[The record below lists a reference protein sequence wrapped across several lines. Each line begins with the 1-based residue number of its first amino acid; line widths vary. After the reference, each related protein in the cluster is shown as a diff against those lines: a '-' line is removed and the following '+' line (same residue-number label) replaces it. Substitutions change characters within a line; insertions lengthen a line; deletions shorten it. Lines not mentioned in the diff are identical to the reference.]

1 MSVSEL
7 IVGQVPAEL
16 DQMRDLYVERAPKT
30 VLEIGVYYGG
40 TLREWLTYAAPVA
53 TVVAVDP
60 AHKNPELYEGWLRD
74 TTTLVVID
82 ARAEDSHEEIEAHG
96 PYDWVF
102 IDGDHSEEAVL
113 HDVSLCLP
121 LVAPGGLML
130 IHDIAYGEID
140 TPPRLE
146 FDALTRDGHE
156 TWEIIEEPGP
166 DYPSNCAHGIGV
178 VQL

>member
-7 IVGQVPAEL
+7 IVGQVVAEL
-16 DQMRDLYVERAPKT
+16 DQMRDLYVERAPRR

-40 TLREWLTYAAPVA
+40 TLREWLVNAAPDA

-60 AHKNPELYEGWLRD
+60 QHRNPELYEGWRHGNTDLI
-74 TTTLVVID
+74 VID
-82 ARAEDSHEEIEAHG
+82 ARAEDSHDEIEQHG

-102 IDGDHSEEAVL
+102 IDGDHTDAAVL

-130 IHDIAYGEID
+130 IHDIAYDTE
-140 TPPRLE
+140 TPPRVE
-146 FDALTRDGHE
+146 FDALTRDGHK